1 MTNSFPKRP
10 FIRDRKYDRNYNDRG
25 PRRNE
30 RIRVPEIRVIGPD
43 GTQLGIMKTA
53 VALAKAK
60 AVGLDLVEISANS
73 NPPVCRIL
81 DYGKYK
87 YEEDKKSKGQQ
98 KSNGLKIKEV
108 KFHPNV
114 DVGDFE
120 TKVRRCRTFLDSG
133 YKVKLSLLFR
143 GREMAYQDLGFQI
156 MHKAINS
163 LQESGT
169 LDAPAKMAG
178 RMISATVS
186 PLAAT
191 KNRRPKEVNAAI
203 QAKESMRNPAE
214 N

>member
-1 MTNSFPKRP
+1 
-10 FIRDRKYDRNYNDRG
+10 
-25 PRRNE
+25 
-30 RIRVPEIRVIGPD
+30 
-43 GTQLGIMKTA
+43 MKTA

-60 AVGLDLVEISANS
+60 SVGLDLVEISSNS

-98 KSNGLKIKEV
+98 KPNASKIKEV

-120 TKVRRCRTFLDSG
+120 TKVRRCRGFLESG

-156 MHKAINS
+156 MHRAINS
-163 LQESGT
+163 LAENGS

-186 PLAAT
+186 PISAA
-191 KNRRPKEVNAAI
+191 KGRRPRPTNIPEAVENVDQKL
-203 QAKESMRNPAE
+203 AE
-214 N
+214 K